1 VKEPSGSYVTVSTAG
16 PEPLRAFIPEPL
28 PPPLDPSPELRRALD
43 DALIALG
50 RLDGIAAFLPEPD
63 VFLYTYVRKEAVLSS
78 QIEGTQS
85 SLSDLLRAE
94 LDQAHGV
101 PAGDVAE
108 VSNYVAALN
117 HGLKRMR
124 GGFPLSN
131 RLLREMH
138 ALLLRSGRG
147 ASQQPGEFRRSQ
159 NWIGGSRPGNAAF
172 VPPPPERVADLM
184 TGLERFLH
192 GKPEPVSPLLKAGL
206 AHVQF
211 ESIHPFFDG
220 NGRIGRLLITLLLV
234 QDQVMKEPL
243 LYLSLYFKRHRQ
255 EYYRHLSLVRERSDW
270 GGWLRFFAEGVR
282 DTAAEAAGTAR
293 RLSDVFTRDLAR
305 IKAAGRSAGSADRV
319 LTVMRERPLGT
330 IAKLMKATG
339 LPVPT
344 VTRAL
349 EALQKLRIVR
359 ETTGRRR
366 GRVYAY
372 DTYLEVLSEGTEPL
386 A

>member
-1 VKEPSGSYVTVSTAG
+1 
-16 PEPLRAFIPEPL
+16 
-28 PPPLDPSPELRRALD
+28 
-43 DALIALG
+43 
-50 RLDGIAAFLPEPD
+50 
-63 VFLYTYVRKEAVLSS
+63 
-78 QIEGTQS
+78 
-85 SLSDLLRAE
+85 
-94 LDQAHGV
+94 
-101 PAGDVAE
+101 

-211 ESIHPFFDG
+211 ESIHPFLDG